1 MAWNWGNAMK
11 GTMLGGGAGLLVGG
25 AVGDKLSGLDP
36 TNIKRTQI
44 ATPQTANSQ
53 AFLQAAQQPGKQVSA
68 PQLGPAPFAQAAQLD
83 RSQLQNV
90 QAQQGQLLSALNS
103 PQAQAESE
111 RQALAQN
118 RAFTDQALRAQ
129 MAAAASQRGTG
140 AALANRNASNQAAA
154 MQMQGAQQAALNNQQ
169 QNIQRQQL
177 AAQILASQ
185 QGTEAQLAA
194 QQAGFGQQA
203 ALANQALQGQFGLT
217 AAQQA
222 LQAQQLNQAAEL
234 QRLGFQ
240 GQAQMGM
247 DQMANQGLVA
257 QAQLDAN
264 RQAQIQQAKG
274 GLLSGIGGAI
284 STAAMALSDKRA
296 KKNIRAVENK
306 ASRELDKMA
315 GSGSE
320 ERKFLDA
327 LQAYE
332 YKYKHEG
339 PGATPQL
346 GIMAQDLEKTRLG
359 KQMVVENELGQKQV
373 DFGRGFGALLASQAE
388 LNKRIARLEAAKGR
402 IA

>member
-1 MAWNWGNAMK
+1 MGFFQEAGKWA
-11 GTMLGGGAGLLVGG
+11 LGIKQLELLTGKKSS
-25 AVGDKLSGLDP
+25 DLDP

-44 ATPQTANSQ
+44 ATPQTQNSQ

-90 QAQQGQLLSALNS
+90 QAQQGQLLSTLNS

-169 QNIQRQQL
+169 QDIQRQQL
-177 AAQILASQ
+177 AAQILAGQ

-217 AAQQA
+217 AASQA

-234 QRLGFQ
+234 QRLNLQ

-247 DQMANQGLVA
+247 DQMSNQGLVA

-264 RQAQIQQAKG
+264 RQAQIQKAKG
-274 GLLSGIGGAI
+274 GLVSGIAGALA
-284 STAAMALSDKRA
+284 TALSDKRA
-296 KKNIRAVENK
+296 KKNIKAVEGK

-339 PGATPQL
+339 PGATTQL

-359 KQMVVENELGQKQV
+359 KQMVVENELGQKHV

-388 LNKRIARLEAAKGR
+388 LNKRIAKLEAAKGR

>member
-1 MAWNWGNAMK
+1 MGFFQEAGKWA
-11 GTMLGGGAGLLVGG
+11 LGIKQMELLTGKKMS
-25 AVGDKLSGLDP
+25 DLDP

-44 ATPQTANSQ
+44 ATPQTQNSQ
-53 AFLQAAQQPGKQVSA
+53 AFLQAAQQPGRQVSA

-90 QAQQGQLLSALNS
+90 QAQQGQLLSTLNS

-154 MQMQGAQQAALNNQQ
+154 MQMQGAQQAAVSAQQ
-169 QNIQRQQL
+169 QDIQRQQL
-177 AAQILASQ
+177 AAQILAGQ

-217 AAQQA
+217 GAQQQ

-234 QRLGFQ
+234 QRLGLQ

-274 GLLSGIGGAI
+274 GLLSGIAGGLA
-284 STAAMALSDKRA
+284 TALSDKRA
-296 KKNIRAVENK
+296 KKNIKAVEGK

-315 GSGSE
+315 GSGAE

-359 KQMVVENELGQKQV
+359 KQMVVENELGQKHV